1 MEGFEIILEVKW
13 TEVAYGLVFG
23 TIMKFLPSAASR
35 IIGSLPNTGI
45 TGRDTFVGSRT

>member
-1 MEGFEIILEVKW
+1 M
-13 TEVAYGLVFG
+13 EVACGLVFG
-23 TIMKFLPSAASR
+23 IMNSLPSATSW